1 MLFNSP
7 IFIGFLLITLMV
19 YYLPFLAKQQ
29 LPLLV
34 IASLF
39 FYSYNQPYLVLL
51 LLFSVFINIVFSYL
65 IVYGHRNYEYLYG
78 ALGVILNLS
87 ILIVFKYSGLF
98 LSLITFSNTGI
109 LQTLSNLPLPIGIS
123 FFTFQGI
130 SLIVDVYK
138 SSNSER
144 QIIVPRSFKIHAL
157 RIVFFKGFFPQLISG
172 PIVKAKE
179 FLPQIEIKLF
189 KDIDWDIVI
198 RNLILG
204 YFLKMVVADNLK
216 EYTFWIAFPYF
227 RSVASLQLILLIFAY
242 SCQIFADFAGYSLIA
257 IGLARLFG
265 YKFPI
270 NFNYPYISTSL
281 KDFWRRWHISLST
294 FLMQYLYVPLGGN
307 KLGNFRMYLNLMIV
321 MILGGF
327 WHGAAWSYAIWGAVH
342 GFALAGERY
351 LMNSI
356 TIIRYTKAIKLIKGI
371 FVFVFVSFAWLL
383 FKLPNIEDV
392 KEFFISCISN
402 GNITLDI
409 QTLIYILIYSSPIF
423 FLHLYYLIKV
433 KLNEIFINFIEPIL
447 YSVLLFLIIFN
458 SGSSGE
464 FIYFQ
469 F

>member
-1 MLFNSP
+1 M
-7 IFIGFLLITLMV
+7 
-19 YYLPFLAKQQ
+19 
-29 LPLLV
+29 
-34 IASLF
+34 
-39 FYSYNQPYLVLL
+39 
-51 LLFSVFINIVFSYL
+51 
-65 IVYGHRNYEYLYG
+65 
-78 ALGVILNLS
+78 
-87 ILIVFKYSGLF
+87 
-98 LSLITFSNTGI
+98 SLITFSKTGI
-109 LQTLSNLPLPIGIS
+109 LQTLSTLPLPIGIS

-138 SSNSER
+138 CSNSER

-281 KDFWRRWHISLST
+281 KDFWRRL
-294 FLMQYLYVPLGGN
+294 P
-307 KLGNFRMYLNLMIV
+307 
-321 MILGGF
+321 
-327 WHGAAWSYAIWGAVH
+327 GAVPAT
-342 GFALAGERY
+342 GNWAL
-351 LMNSI
+351 LQKDNNSI
-356 TIIRYTKAIKLIKGI
+356 KHEH
-371 FVFVFVSFAWLL
+371 
-383 FKLPNIEDV
+383 NILA
-392 KEFFISCISN
+392 K
-402 GNITLDI
+402 
-409 QTLIYILIYSSPIF
+409 Q
-423 FLHLYYLIKV
+423 
-433 KLNEIFINFIEPIL
+433 LNN
-447 YSVLLFLIIFN
+447 N
-458 SGSSGE
+458 
-464 FIYFQ
+464 
-469 F
+469 